1 MNYINLTTKQ
11 YPVTESDIRAANP
24 NTSYPQPFPVPDG
37 YALVFPTPQPTHN
50 AVIQAVQEIAPELT
64 AKGTWEQ
71 RWTVVPRFTEYTDE
85 QGVIRTVAE
94 QEAAAIAADRTSKAK
109 ALQDSIVQATQ
120 QRLDDF
126 ARTRS
131 YDGILSACTYA
142 TSGVERFATE
152 GRYAVQVR
160 DETWATLYAILD
172 QVQAGERPAPNSFA
186 DIEAELP
193 NLQWPA

>member
-1 MNYINLTTKQ
+1 MLIAKINNPVPVDYKQ
-11 YPVTESDIRAANP
+11 AFP
-24 NTSYPQPFPVPDG
+24 NTSFPPSGPSDDFLAAEG
-37 YALVFPTPQPTHN
+37 YAKVNAFKEHDRATQKLV
-50 AVIQAVQEIAPELT
+50 T
-64 AKGTWEQ
+64 AKPYYEAPWVY
-71 RWTVVPRFTEYTDE
+71 TVQVADKTADE
-85 QGVIRTVAE
+85 L
-94 QEAAAIAADRTSKAK
+94 AADQSAQAK